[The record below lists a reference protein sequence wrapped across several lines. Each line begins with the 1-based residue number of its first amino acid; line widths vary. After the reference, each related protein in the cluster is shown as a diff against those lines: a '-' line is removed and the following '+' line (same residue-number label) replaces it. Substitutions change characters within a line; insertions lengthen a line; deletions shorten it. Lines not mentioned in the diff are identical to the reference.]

1 MNDRARAI
9 ALLQQARDILTERLT
24 ERLLES
30 REAVLED
37 ALGLAYSSEIDAILE
52 QVGQRL
58 NNVNVLLN
66 NLPPQEESPSPLP
79 DDIVPL
85 APTPVLGYEP
95 ATTDA
100 QPADS
105 ITDRTVETPPA
116 AAPSVIYVGADGESA
131 LPPSFQ
137 DFVSLVLTGDLDGG
151 ATVLAP
157 LLNLSGERARQCTER
172 FRDQLREQPQFLHK
186 ATGLR
191 NELAAGSVNGA
202 LLLLWEC
209 FGLQGLESV
218 TALQALRARLAPG
231 FSTPS
236 SST

>member
-1 MNDRARAI
+1 MNERARAI

-37 ALGLAYSSEIDAILE
+37 ALGLAYTSEIDAILE
-52 QVGQRL
+52 QIGQRL

-66 NLPPQEESPSPLP
+66 NLPPQEDAPQQP

-85 APTPVLGYEP
+85 SPTPVLGYEP
-95 ATTDA
+95 LPLDP
-100 QPADS
+100 QPADA
-105 ITDRTVETPPA
+105 TFDLAVETPPSA
-116 AAPSVIYVGADGESA
+116 SPSVIYVGADGE
-131 LPPSFQ
+131 PSPAHGFQ
-137 DFVSLVLTGDLDGG
+137 EFVRLVLAGDLEG
-151 ATVLAP
+151 AAVVLAP
-157 LLNLSGERARQCTER
+157 LLNLTSERARQCTER
-172 FRDQLREQPQFLHK
+172 FRDQLREHPQFLQK
-186 ATGLR
+186 AAGLR

-218 TALQALRARLAPG
+218 VALQALRSRQTPG
-231 FSTPS
+231 PSTPS
-236 SST
+236 ST

>member
-9 ALLQQARDILTERLT
+9 ALLQQARDILAERLT

-30 REAVLED
+30 RDAVLED

-66 NLPPQEESPSPLP
+66 NLPPQEDAPAHA
-79 DDIVPL
+79 DDLVPL
-85 APTPVLGYEP
+85 APAPVLGYEP
-95 ATTDA
+95 PGDVQVAELAAEQATETAPASA
-100 QPADS
+100 Q
-105 ITDRTVETPPA
+105 
-116 AAPSVIYVGADGESA
+116 SVIYVGADGEST
-131 LPPSFQ
+131 LVPTFQ
-137 DFVSLVLTGDLDGG
+137 DFVSLVLAGDLDG
-151 ATVLAP
+151 AASVLAP
-157 LLNLSGERARQCTER
+157 ILNLSGERARQCTER
-172 FRDQLREQPQFLHK
+172 FRDQVREQPQFLQK

-191 NELAAGSVNGA
+191 SELAAGSVNGA

-218 TALQALRARLAPG
+218 TALHSLRARLTPG
-231 FSTPS
+231 RSTPS
-236 SST
+236 ST